1 MKIVFLDSKTIG
13 DDIDLSEYDKLGE
26 VVKYDFSTTEEAAER
41 TRDADVIVLNKVE
54 VNEKSIGQAK
64 NLKLVCVTATGTN
77 NLDKEYLA
85 KRGIEWR
92 NVAGYSTET
101 VAQHT
106 FALLF
111 YLLEKL
117 RYYDDYVKSEK
128 YVGDTS
134 FTHFS
139 NVFHQ
144 ISGMTWGIVGLG
156 NIGRRVAD
164 IAKAF
169 GCHVVYYST
178 SGRNSQPG
186 YERVDFDT
194 LLAKSDIVSVHAP
207 LTDDTLGLMDKAA
220 FEKMKK
226 SAIFLNLGR
235 GPIVNE
241 ADLAQALMDGEL
253 AAAGQDVRA
262 CLLRHLRRSCR
273 RDPLLPRD
281 HGSPGRRRGIRARCD
296 RFRGRRRYK
305 PCRRHRQHPRHCD
318 RRAHHCR
325 HRQWLGS
332 ARRILDRKSV
342 V

>member
-41 TRDADVIVLNKVE
+41 ARDADVIVLNKVE

-117 RYYDDYVKSEK
+117 RYYDDYVKS
-128 YVGDTS
+128 
-134 FTHFS
+134 
-139 NVFHQ
+139 
-144 ISGMTWGIVGLG
+144 GMTWGIVGLG

-194 LLAKSDIVSVHAP
+194 LLATSDIVSVHAP

-241 ADLAQALMDGEL
+241 ADLAQALTDGEL
-253 AAAGQDVRA
+253 AAAGLDVLAQEPMSEDNPLRA
-262 CLLRHLRRSCR
+262 IKDSNKLIITPHIAWASVE
-273 RDPLLPRD
+273 
-281 HGSPGRRRGIRARCD
+281 ARTNLMHIIYSQIED
-296 RFRGRRRYK
+296 FF
-305 PCRRHRQHPRHCD
+305 
-318 RRAHHCR
+318 AN
-325 HRQWLGS
+325 
-332 ARRILDRKSV
+332 
-342 V
+342 

>member
-1 MKIVFLDSKTIG
+1 MKIVFLDAKSIG
-13 DDIDLSEYDKLGE
+13 EDIDLSAYDALGE
-26 VVKYDFSTTEEAAER
+26 VIKYDFSTAEEAAVR
-41 TRDADVIVLNKVE
+41 SVDADVLVLNKVE
-54 VNEKSIGQAK
+54 VNEKTIGNASH
-64 NLKLVCVTATGTN
+64 LKLVCVTATGTN
-77 NLDKEYLA
+77 NLDKAYLE
-85 KRGIEWR
+85 KRGIAWR
-92 NVAGYSTET
+92 NVAGYSTES

-106 FALLF
+106 FAMLF

-117 RYYDDYVKSEK
+117 PYYDRYVKDEK
-128 YVGDTS
+128 YIGDKM
-134 FTHFS
+134 FTHFDKH
-139 NVFHQ
+139 F
-144 ISGMTWGIVGLG
+144 GELAKMTWGIIGLG

-194 LLAKSDIVSVHAP
+194 LLATSDIVSVHAP

-253 AAAGQDVRA
+253 AAAGLDVLAQEPMSEDNPLRA
-262 CLLRHLRRSCR
+262 IKDSNKLIITPHIAWASVE
-273 RDPLLPRD
+273 
-281 HGSPGRRRGIRARCD
+281 ARTNLMHIIYSQIED
-296 RFRGRRRYK
+296 FF
-305 PCRRHRQHPRHCD
+305 
-318 RRAHHCR
+318 AN
-325 HRQWLGS
+325 
-332 ARRILDRKSV
+332 
-342 V
+342 

>member
-54 VNEKSIGQAK
+54 VNEKSIGKAK

-169 GCHVVYYST
+169 GCHVVY
-178 SGRNSQPG
+178 
-186 YERVDFDT
+186 DT
-194 LLAKSDIVSVHAP
+194 LLTTSDIVSVHAP

-253 AAAGQDVRA
+253 AAAGLDVLAQEPMSEDNPLRA
-262 CLLRHLRRSCR
+262 IKDSNKLIITPHIAWASVE
-273 RDPLLPRD
+273 
-281 HGSPGRRRGIRARCD
+281 ARTNLMHIIYSQIED
-296 RFRGRRRYK
+296 FF
-305 PCRRHRQHPRHCD
+305 
-318 RRAHHCR
+318 AN
-325 HRQWLGS
+325 
-332 ARRILDRKSV
+332 
-342 V
+342 

>member
-1 MKIVFLDSKTIG
+1 MPAQPHSLQVRSPHPQKLKANKYIAQRKQIMKIVFLDSKTIG

-194 LLAKSDIVSVHAP
+194 LLATSDIVSVHAP

-253 AAAGQDVRA
+253 AAAGLDVLAQEPMSEDNPLRA
-262 CLLRHLRRSCR
+262 INDSNKLIITPHIAWASVE
-273 RDPLLPRD
+273 
-281 HGSPGRRRGIRARCD
+281 ARTNLMHIIYSQIED
-296 RFRGRRRYK
+296 FF
-305 PCRRHRQHPRHCD
+305 
-318 RRAHHCR
+318 AN
-325 HRQWLGS
+325 
-332 ARRILDRKSV
+332 
-342 V
+342 

>member
-169 GCHVVYYST
+169 GC
-178 SGRNSQPG
+178 Q
-186 YERVDFDT
+186 RVDFDT
-194 LLAKSDIVSVHAP
+194 LLATSDIVSVHAP
-207 LTDDTLGLMDKAA
+207 LTDDTLGLMNKAA

-253 AAAGQDVRA
+253 AAAGLDVLVQEPMSEDSQIEDFFA
-262 CLLRHLRRSCR
+262 N
-273 RDPLLPRD
+273 
-281 HGSPGRRRGIRARCD
+281 
-296 RFRGRRRYK
+296 
-305 PCRRHRQHPRHCD
+305 
-318 RRAHHCR
+318 
-325 HRQWLGS
+325 
-332 ARRILDRKSV
+332 
-342 V
+342 

>member
-128 YVGDTS
+128 YV
-134 FTHFS
+134 
-139 NVFHQ
+139 
-144 ISGMTWGIVGLG
+144 
-156 NIGRRVAD
+156 AD

-194 LLAKSDIVSVHAP
+194 LLATSDIVSVHAP

-253 AAAGQDVRA
+253 AAAGLDVLAQEPMSEDNPLRA
-262 CLLRHLRRSCR
+262 IKDSNKLIITPHIAWASVE
-273 RDPLLPRD
+273 
-281 HGSPGRRRGIRARCD
+281 ARTNLMHIIYSQIED
-296 RFRGRRRYK
+296 FF
-305 PCRRHRQHPRHCD
+305 
-318 RRAHHCR
+318 AN
-325 HRQWLGS
+325 
-332 ARRILDRKSV
+332 
-342 V
+342 